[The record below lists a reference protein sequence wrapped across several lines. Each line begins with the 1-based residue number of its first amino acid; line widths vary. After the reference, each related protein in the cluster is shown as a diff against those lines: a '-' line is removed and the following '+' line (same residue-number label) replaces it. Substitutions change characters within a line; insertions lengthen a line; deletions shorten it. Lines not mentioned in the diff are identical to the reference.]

1 MKEPAID
8 EAVTA
13 ASPVASTL
21 PPDPLWYKTAII
33 YEAHIRAFS
42 DANGD
47 GIGDIPGLTAK
58 LDYLKDLGI
67 TALWLLPFFP
77 SPLRDG
83 GYDIADYE
91 SINPAYGT
99 MADFDTM
106 VAEAHARGIRIIIEL
121 VINHTSTEHI
131 WFQRSRRAAPGSP
144 ERDFYVW
151 SDTPEK
157 YTSTRIIFKDFETS
171 NWAWDPVAKAY
182 YWHRFYSHQPDLN
195 FDNPA
200 VHAAVEK
207 VLDFWLERGVDGLR
221 LDAVPYLFEREGTS
235 CENLPETHVYLK
247 KLRAHVDAKYQ
258 DRMLLAE
265 ANQWPVDAASYF
277 GNGDECHMNFHFPL
291 MPRMFMALRMEDR
304 FPIVDILRQTP
315 ALPPGCQWA
324 TFLRNHDELTLEM
337 VTDEERDYMYRV
349 YTEDPK
355 ARINL
360 GIRHRLAPLLKSRRK
375 VELMNALLFA
385 LPGTPVL
392 YYGDEIGMGDN
403 FYLGD
408 RDGVRTPMQWS
419 SDRNAG
425 FSRANPQKLYLP
437 VIIDPEY
444 HYEAINVDAQQ
455 GNQASL
461 LWWMKRLIDLRKQ
474 HPAFGRG
481 ELEFLTPE
489 NARILAFVRDDGE
502 ERLLVVANLSRF
514 TQYTELDL
522 GKFAGQTPTEVFG
535 RSQFP
540 VITER
545 PYPISLGPHAFYWF
559 ALEKASPDAQRAVPR
574 LTAATVWTD
583 ALKQRPALAQ
593 ALAQYAAARR
603 WFRGK
608 ARRRRAQ
615 RVVDVIQVASHT
627 TTNHF
632 IVLEI
637 EYQDGD
643 PEHYLL
649 PVGFASGEPAAN
661 LEQGSPHAVI
671 AHIDVGKGT
680 TVRGVLHDSL
690 ATGEG
695 ALALMDGLRGDLDMR
710 GERGRLECRSAHGLR
725 EAFGDVDLAPRVVRL
740 EQSNSTVPFG
750 DRLMLKVLR
759 QLEPGVNAELEI
771 GSFLGQHVPHGRVPR
786 VLGAVT
792 YVQPDTEPTTVAIAH
807 AYVPNEGNAWDLF
820 LNQVDDFF
828 DQVLLDRVD
837 APEWPHEHLLERAAA
852 EPPASFL
859 ERAAGPVR
867 QARLLGQRTAE
878 VHVLL
883 ASGADAAFQ
892 PEAFTPMYQQSL
904 FQGARAML
912 ARTCET
918 LVRQRASLPE
928 EVRADAE
935 ALLAAQPRA
944 EAQLR
949 EITTR
954 LLKAIRVRAHGD
966 LHLGQVLFTGD
977 DFVLIDFEGEP
988 LRPLRERRYKRNP
1001 LRDVAGMLRSFSYA
1015 TESSL
1020 RAGRQRPQDLE
1031 RLTPW
1036 ARVWTKWVGAS
1047 FLAGYLATPGMQEL
1061 LPVSPDDRRLMLDFY
1076 RLEKCVYEV
1085 HYELNN
1091 RPSWLPIPV
1100 RGLLEL
1106 IGIEPPPPLPVIVK
1120 P

>member
-1 MKEPAID
+1 MKEPAH
-8 EAVTA
+8 EEPVGA
-13 ASPVASTL
+13 ASATL
-21 PPDPLWYKTAII
+21 PADPLWYKTAII
-33 YEAHIRAFS
+33 YEAHVRAFC

-47 GIGDIPGLTAK
+47 GIGDLPGLTSK

-83 GYDIADYE
+83 GYDIGDYVN
-91 SINPAYGT
+91 INPAYGD
-99 MADFDTM
+99 MADFERL

-121 VINHTSTEHI
+121 VINHTSTEHA
-131 WFQRSRRAAPGSP
+131 WFQRSRRALPGSP

-151 SDTPEK
+151 SDTPDR

-171 NWAWDPVAKAY
+171 NWAWDPLAKAY

-200 VHAAVEK
+200 VHEAVTS
-207 VLDFWLERGVDGLR
+207 VLDFWLQRGVDGLR
-221 LDAVPYLFEREGTS
+221 LDAVPYLFEREGTN
-235 CENLPETHVYLK
+235 CENLPETHAYLK
-247 KLRAHVDAKYQ
+247 KLRAHVDANYQ

-277 GNGDECHMNFHFPL
+277 GDGDECHMNFHFPL

-315 ALPPGCQWA
+315 ALPASCQWA

-425 FSRANPQKLYLP
+425 FSRANPQRLYLP
-437 VIIDPEY
+437 VIVDPEY
-444 HYEAINVDAQQ
+444 HYEAINVEAQQ

-461 LWWMKRLIDLRKQ
+461 LWWMKRLIDIRKQ

-481 ELEFLTPE
+481 ELEFLMPE

-502 ERLLVVANLSRF
+502 ERLLMVANLSRF

-545 PYPISLGPHAFYWF
+545 PYPITLGPHSFYWF
-559 ALEKASPDAQRAVPR
+559 SLEKPSADAARELPR
-574 LTAATVWTD
+574 LVAASQWTD
-583 ALKQRPALAQ
+583 ALKQRTTLAQ

-608 ARRRRAQ
+608 ARKRRAA
-615 RVVDVIQVASHT
+615 RVTEIIEVAGRTRT
-627 TTNHF
+627 THF
-632 IVLEI
+632 VVLEVD
-637 EYQDGD
+637 YQDGD
-643 PEHYLL
+643 PEEYLV
-649 PVGFASGEPAAN
+649 PVAFASGEQATN

-671 AHIDVGKGT
+671 AHIDVGKT
-680 TVRGVLHDSL
+680 SPVRGVLYDSL

-695 ALALMDGLRGDLDMR
+695 AVAVMEGLRADAVWR
-710 GERGRLECRSAHGLR
+710 GERGRVECRSAPGLR
-725 EAFGDVDLAPRVVRL
+725 ECFGDSELAPRTVRL

-750 DRLMLKVLR
+750 DKLMLKVLR

-771 GSFLGQHVPHGRVPR
+771 GGFLSERAPAGLVPR
-786 VLGAVT
+786 MLGSVT
-792 YVQPDTEPTTVAIAH
+792 YVRPDLEPTTVALAQ
-807 AYVPNEGNAWDLF
+807 AFVPNEGNAWDLF
-820 LNQVDDFF
+820 LNHVDDVF
-828 DQVLLDRVD
+828 DQALLDRVE
-837 APEWPHEHLLERAAA
+837 APASPPEHVLDRVGI
-852 EPPASFL
+852 EPPAEL
-859 ERAAGPVR
+859 MERAGTHMR
-867 QARLLGQRTAE
+867 QARMLGQRTGE
-878 VHVLL
+878 IHVLL
-883 ASGADAAFQ
+883 ASGIEPAFQ
-892 PEAFTPMYQQSL
+892 PEPFTAMYQQSL
-904 FQGARAML
+904 FQGARALL
-912 ARTCET
+912 ARTCEILT
-918 LVRQRASLPE
+918 RQRSRLPD
-928 EVRADAE
+928 EVRPDAE
-935 ALLAAQPRA
+935 ALLGAHARV

-949 EITTR
+949 EVTTR
-954 LLKAIRVRAHGD
+954 LIQALRIRAHGD

-977 DFVLIDFEGEP
+977 DFVIIDFEGEP

-1020 RAGRQRPQDLE
+1020 RAGHQRPQDLE

-1036 ARVWTKWVGAS
+1036 ARLWTKWVSGAYVG
-1047 FLAGYLATPGMQEL
+1047 GYLATPGIEPL
-1061 LPVSPDDRRLMLDFY
+1061 LAPSQADRRLLLDFY
-1076 RLEKCVYEV
+1076 RLEKCIYEIS
-1085 HYELNN
+1085 YELNN
-1091 RPSWLPIPV
+1091 RPTWLPIPV

-1106 IGIEPPPPLPVIVK
+1106 IGIEPPPPMPVIVK